1 MQSSFFVQSTDLPG
15 YLHEPKLPHQ
25 APATPTLDER
35 PGRDLFCP
43 LQVHQRPVD
52 DRERHRLARLDEL
65 REGSHSAI
73 VARYTRTACRALHIF
88 RRPGMRAA
96 SMAAC
101 SKVPDIDD
109 GQRQRLL
116 QYGPDNGL
124 LSVRR
129 SRSNEE
135 TPRLS
140 RRRTTS
146 R

>member
-1 MQSSFFVQSTDLPG
+1 MQSSFFVQSTNLPG

-96 SMAAC
+96 SMAYA
-101 SKVPDIDD
+101 
-109 GQRQRLL
+109 
-116 QYGPDNGL
+116 
-124 LSVRR
+124 RR
-129 SRSNEE
+129 CRISMMGRGNDCFS
-135 TPRLS
+135 TGRIMVS
-140 RRRTTS
+140 
-146 R
+146 